1 MAGVAQ
7 AYQHLLTIDC
17 LLLSGLPGVSPGVC
31 NVELF
36 SGEVTPFIVLI
47 QLSFIQLSR

>member
-17 LLLSGLPGVSPGVC
+17 LLLSGLPGVC

-36 SGEVTPFIVLI
+36 SGEVTPFIVTWA
-47 QLSFIQLSR
+47 SVGEPES